1 MKKILMML
9 IAIVA
14 LNLSAEEISLH
25 TYFSNQTEENFLK
38 VYNHLYNK
46 IKTNPK
52 DYDSIISLATLT
64 QMAANNYSNKIKTKI
79 DSLGL
84 REKFLFA
91 NFLLQQEKYQE
102 AINIY
107 NKLNKAAPKWSCPWR
122 HKGEAYFDMGKYNEA
137 EQSLFKAIEV
147 KKNHFDAYILLA
159 QIQEKMK
166 KYQEAL
172 LTLETGLKYQEQNT
186 EKEEITDKDVLVL
199 YARILKENNKTEKY
213 NEIMKKIEKK

>member
-1 MKKILMML
+1 MQKILMML

-38 VYNHLYNK
+38 VYNHLYKK
-46 IKTNPK
+46 IKANPK

-64 QMAANNYSNKIKTKI
+64 QLAANNYSNQVKTKI
-79 DSLGL
+79 DSLGM

-122 HKGEAYFDMGKYNEA
+122 HKGEAYFDMGKYKEA
-137 EQSLFKAIEV
+137 EQALFKAIEV

-159 QIQEKMK
+159 QIQEKME

-172 LTLETGLKYQEQNT
+172 STLETGLKYEDQNT

>member
-38 VYNHLYNK
+38 VYNYLYKK
-46 IKTNPK
+46 IKANPK

-64 QMAANNYSNKIKTKI
+64 QLAANNYSNQVKTKI
-79 DSLGL
+79 DSLGM

-122 HKGEAYFDMGKYNEA
+122 HKGEAYFDMGKYKEA
-137 EQSLFKAIEV
+137 EQALFKAIEV

-159 QIQEKMK
+159 QIQEKME

-172 LTLETGLKYQEQNT
+172 STLETGLKYEDQNT